1 MTPNLHLWLIPL
13 LPLVG
18 AVINGFFGKRF
29 SRQVVSGVAL
39 SFCASA
45 FAMALWVVALD
56 FSSLATPYTSKCW
69 RHGFAPAAFKPT
81 SRSISISFRW

>member
-1 MTPNLHLWLIPL
+1 MTPDLHLWLIPV

-18 AVINGFFGKRF
+18 AVINGFFGKKF
-29 SRQVVSGVAL
+29 SRQAVAGVAL
-39 SFCASA
+39 SFSA
-45 FAMALWVVALD
+45 AAFVKVLVRGPAVLFPGD
-56 FSSLATPYTSKCW
+56 TSYSRLW